1 MVSRERLHR
10 LGATVADRATD
21 RRVRLLGQLL
31 LLAGLVFV
39 VLRVRS
45 MWHDSH
51 VQLDRIAWP
60 AVAGALAVAALAVLI
75 AAFIWLHILRRLG
88 IKPRARWVG
97 IYMQAQLGK
106 YIPGSVWQYAGRAAL
121 ARGEAIPLRPATVSL
136 SVELAGAVIAAALV
150 VSLIGGVVALAIT
163 AAAALVAAG
172 IWRLTG
178 CRFGLLRRLKSSAAA
193 RATFEATLLYVPIW
207 LLLGLC
213 FWLTARSLFH
223 LSFDEVRFYTGVFA
237 VAWLVGLFAVFAPG
251 GLGVREAVL
260 VALLHSRTGTADAVL
275 LAASSRALLTVVDLV
290 AGAGGAFLM
299 RGRQKRG
306 SDDEQMEDQ
315 SARWANTTNP
325 VP

>member
-1 MVSRERLHR
+1 V
-10 LGATVADRATD
+10 
-21 RRVRLLGQLL
+21 RVLGQVL

-45 MWHDSH
+45 LWGDSH
-51 VQLDRIAWP
+51 VKLDRISWP
-60 AVAGALAVAALAVLI
+60 AVVAAVAAAALAVLV
-75 AAFIWLHILRRLG
+75 AAFVWLHILRRLG
-88 IKPRARWVG
+88 IKPRVRWVG

-121 ARGEAIPLRPATVSL
+121 ARGEAIPLRLATVSL
-136 SVELAGAVIAAALV
+136 SVELAGSVIAAALV
-150 VSLIGGVVALAIT
+150 VSLVGGLLALGIT
-163 AAAALVAAG
+163 AAAAVVAAG

-178 CRFGLLRRLKSSAAA
+178 HRFGVLRRIKSSAAM
-193 RATFEATLLYVPIW
+193 RATFEATLLYLPIW

-213 FWLTARSLFH
+213 FWLTARSLFQ
-223 LSFDEVRFYTGVFA
+223 LSFDQVGFYTGVFV

-260 VALLHSRTGTADAVL
+260 VALLRSRTGTADAVL

-290 AGAGGAFLM
+290 AGASGAFLM
-299 RGRQKRG
+299 RGKRKSRRG
-306 SDDEQMEDQ
+306 EEQVEDQ